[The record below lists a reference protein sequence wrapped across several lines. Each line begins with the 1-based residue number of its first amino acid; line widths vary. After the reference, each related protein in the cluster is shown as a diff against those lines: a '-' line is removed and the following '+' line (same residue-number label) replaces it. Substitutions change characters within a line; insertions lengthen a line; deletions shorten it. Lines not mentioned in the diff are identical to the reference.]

1 VRSTTR
7 RKYAPR
13 LPREQRRE
21 QLLDAALDVL
31 TGCQLQEL
39 SIEAVAASAG
49 IGKPVVYTA
58 FGSRTELVEAL
69 LRREHERGLAQVR
82 DAMPDDLTGAPTGA
96 YAATVSAFL
105 RAVRQNP
112 TRWRLIL
119 TVPDSAPREYRD
131 SLRAARSTILAQ
143 AEQLAKAGAALQPRL
158 ATLDPALLGHTMLSF
173 AEMLG
178 RLAIT
183 DPESYPRE
191 RLEQFASDA
200 MALLA
205 GDRQSHPRP
214 DS

>member
-1 VRSTTR
+1 MTPTTR
-7 RKYAPR
+7 RKYAER

-21 QLLDAALDVL
+21 QLLDAALAVL
-31 TGCQLQEL
+31 GGCPLHEL
-39 SIEAVAASAG
+39 SIEAVATRAD

-82 DAMPDDLTGAPTGA
+82 KAMPDDLTTLGPTGA

-112 TRWRLIL
+112 TRWQLIL

-143 AEQLAKAGAALQPRL
+143 AEQLARAGAALQPQL
-158 ATLDPALLGHTMLSF
+158 SKVDPALLGHTMLSF

-183 DPESYPRE
+183 DPDSYPPE
-191 RLEQFASDA
+191 RLEQFATDA

-205 GDRQSHPRP
+205 GDRP
-214 DS
+214 

>member
-31 TGCQLQEL
+31 AGRQLQEL

-82 DAMPDDLTGAPTGA
+82 EAMPDDLTGAPARA

-143 AEQLAKAGAALQPRL
+143 AEQLAKAGAALQPQL
-158 ATLDPALLGHTMLSF
+158 AKFDPALLGHTMLSF

-183 DPESYPRE
+183 DPESYPRD
-191 RLEQFASDA
+191 RLEQFATDA
-200 MALLA
+200 MALL
-205 GDRQSHPRP
+205 GGR
-214 DS
+214 